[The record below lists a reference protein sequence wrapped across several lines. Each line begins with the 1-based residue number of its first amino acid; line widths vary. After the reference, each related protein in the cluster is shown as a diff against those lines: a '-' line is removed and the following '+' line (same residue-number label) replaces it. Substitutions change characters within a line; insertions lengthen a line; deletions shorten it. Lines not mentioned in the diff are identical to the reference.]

1 MNFAIDPD
9 NSSCF
14 LFPFRVRVNGVLLY
28 SQEFLMKT
36 AWKLMGEPEIAKMAL
51 DREND
56 HTRRK
61 NKHEE
66 IKMECFDWELFLM
79 NLFGRKSQRNP
90 LSTFSKIQLVVSHQ
104 CCVLIGWATTR
115 LYVIAH
121 WLRKAPAFW
130 RQKRIKV

>member
-1 MNFAIDPD
+1 
-9 NSSCF
+9 
-14 LFPFRVRVNGVLLY
+14 
-28 SQEFLMKT
+28 
-36 AWKLMGEPEIAKMAL
+36 MGEPEIAKMAL

-90 LSTFSKIQLVVSHQ
+90 LSTFSKNQLVHGLSSM
-104 CCVLIGWATTR
+104 LR
-115 LYVIAH
+115 FD
-121 WLRKAPAFW
+121 WLSYY
-130 RQKRIKV
+130 